1 MRSLIPA
8 LAAVL
13 LAACASERVVLLP
26 SADGS
31 RSAVVQRSSGQDE
44 IVLGEPYAA
53 TVRRAGTVAPYQSS
67 RQEVQERFGQAL
79 GAQPQRAKS
88 FIVYFVE
95 GKDEL
100 TPESQP
106 ELERVKAEIAGREVA
121 EIIVVGHTDRVGSVQ
136 GNDTLSVK
144 RAQVVRDTLVA
155 AGFPEKI
162 MNVAG
167 RGERE
172 PLVPTDDEVAEAR
185 NRRVEITVR

>member
-1 MRSLIPA
+1 MRSLTLA
-8 LAAVL
+8 LAVLL
-13 LAACASERVVLLP
+13 LAACASERVILLP

-31 RSAVVQRSSGQDE
+31 RSAVVQRSGQGE

-53 TVRRAGTVAPYQSS
+53 TVRRAGAVAPYQSS
-67 RQEVQERFGQAL
+67 PQEVQERFGQAL
-79 GAQPQRAKS
+79 GAQPLRAKS

-106 ELERVKAEIAGREVA
+106 ELERVKAEIGARAAV
-121 EIIVVGHTDRVGSVQ
+121 EIVVVGHTDRVGGAQ
-136 GNDTLSVK
+136 ANDALSVK

-155 AGFPEKI
+155 AGIPEKV
-162 MNVAG
+162 MEVAG

>member
-1 MRSLIPA
+1 MSRLMPF
-8 LAAVL
+8 LAAL
-13 LAACASERVVLLP
+13 LLSACASERVVLLP

-31 RSAVVQRSSGQDE
+31 RSAVVQRSGQGE
-44 IVLGEPYAA
+44 VVLGEPYAA
-53 TVRRAGTVAPYQSS
+53 TVRRAGAVETYRSS
-67 RQEVQERFGQAL
+67 PEEVQERFGKAL

-100 TPESQP
+100 TAESLP
-106 ELERVKAEIAGREVA
+106 ELDRVKAEIAAREAA
-121 EIIVVGHTDRVGSVQ
+121 EIIVVGHTDRVGNVS
-136 GNDTLSVK
+136 GNDALSVK
-144 RAQVVRDTLVA
+144 RAQVVRDALVA

-162 MNVAG
+162 MDVAG

-172 PLVPTDDEVAEAR
+172 PLVPTDDEVAEPR